1 MLLLLQLLSGVAL
14 LTFGIYLVK
23 SGVLGV
29 FGSSLNSL
37 IAKSMQGALWPV
49 RAMITGF
56 GVTALVQSS
65 NATALILASFL
76 AKGVITLTPAL
87 VIMLGADLG
96 SAVMARVL
104 TLDLSWLCPLLLI
117 TGISLFLLKKNT
129 VSGRIGSIIIG
140 LGIIILALRTIIST
154 TSPIAQ
160 SQTMGLILS
169 SLEGQYTFAAI
180 VGALLAMLCFSS
192 LAAVVIAAMI
202 AQSGMLS
209 MLTAFYVV
217 MGANLGSCILEILGS
232 LNQGTNA
239 RRVMTG
245 NFLIKAT
252 IALILTAYLNFGVLP
267 EILWPPRDTIIWFH
281 VIFNLAVCLMM
292 LPVTSCYAKMLIRLM
307 PSSAL
312 PVLNGEKSPLYLD
325 DANLDNPSLA
335 LSNAT
340 REILRLGDF
349 LHEILQLFKESI
361 TGKTGHSDR
370 IMDLVA
376 SIEYLC
382 PIIKNYITSI
392 DPGESSLKER
402 WNQNLAAVVAC
413 IQAADSLKH
422 LQSGISFVNHSQEVS
437 ISAHSRSDLTRLTN
451 ALNEN
456 LAASLNAL
464 MTREE
469 GQIEQ
474 VLVNKDSF
482 KALSDSFLVRQYN
495 RLSSAD
501 YAVDSAAVVMSLIA
515 EMRQLNGC
523 FAAMASSK
531 HVLPD
536 AKNR

>member
-37 IAKSMQGALWPV
+37 IARSMQGALWPV

-307 PSSAL
+307 PSSAV

>member
-37 IAKSMQGALWPV
+37 IARSMQGALWPM

-307 PSSAL
+307 PSSAV